1 MPHRPTKHG
10 STASSWLENLH
21 CREWEGGG
29 ERGGER
35 EREEREGEKGRG
47 KREREIGGGRG
58 KGERGE
64 RRERREGGRK
74 EGREVSVQISFCFS

>member
-29 ERGGER
+29 ERG
-35 EREEREGEKGRG
+35 GEKGRG